1 MAGSLNQVSL
11 IGNLGR
17 DPEIRSTQQGKK
29 VANLRLATSESWT
42 DRQSGQRRENTEWHS
57 VVVFNEN
64 LVNVVER
71 YATKGTKLFVQG
83 KLQTR
88 KWTDQ
93 QGVERYSTEVV
104 LGQYN
109 STLTLLSSR
118 GDAPDAAEGGN
129 GGGSG
134 YEAQTAASTTGP
146 RLARNDLD
154 DEIPF

>member
-17 DPEIRSTQQGKK
+17 DPEIRATQRGSR

-42 DRQSGQRRENTEWHS
+42 DRGSGQRRETTEWHTI
-57 VVVFNEN
+57 VVFNEN

-93 QGVERYSTEVV
+93 QGVERYSTEVI

-118 GDAPDAAEGGN
+118 GDAGEPVN
-129 GGGSG
+129 GGESGSYG
-134 YEAQTAASTTGP
+134 YETPAAASAVG
-146 RLARNDLD
+146 ARSTRDDLNDD
-154 DEIPF
+154 IPF